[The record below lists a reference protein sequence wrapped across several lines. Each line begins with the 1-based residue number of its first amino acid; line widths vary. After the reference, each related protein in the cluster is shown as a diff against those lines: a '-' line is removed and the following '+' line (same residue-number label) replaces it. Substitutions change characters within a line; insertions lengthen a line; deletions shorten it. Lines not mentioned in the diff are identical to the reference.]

1 MATDNRIN
9 AKKHAPTAAI
19 FVFCCTYFIGFIYL
33 LFRFAFFFLLS
44 LFLPIFNFICGY
56 DLGKGGNY
64 YSISGKESTIVA
76 ENGAVHLTAYAN
88 LRVCLTGFP

>member
-1 MATDNRIN
+1 MQKNMRQ
-9 AKKHAPTAAI
+9 PQRFLF
-19 FVFCCTYFIGFIYL
+19 FVVLISLDLFICYFVL
-33 LFRFAFFFLLS
+33 LFFLS
-44 LFLPIFNFICGY
+44 LFLPIFNFICGC

-64 YSISGKESTIVA
+64 YIGGKESTIVA